1 MPLPLVLIS
10 TPIDLGKIK
19 LGNLVPNISQPHIDA
34 FEPYT
39 LPDDAIHVSEQVD
52 FKTRIEQSKGSALEA
67 TLTRLLSGSWNN
79 SRTHVLNLSA
89 CKAMCYEVKGP
100 LSFFKEI
107 LSQERTRMR
116 LQDAIASGHK
126 MYVITALRTVIDPK
140 VAQSISTSKNLSAGA
155 GVPLGAIL
163 AGGIDPTGGLAD
175 IQGNL
180 RRGNSAQQTQM
191 YLSPTEQVYA
201 VGYRR
206 IGFKWFASK
215 NVDSAFLH
223 VKNRWKVMGEEM
235 MGDEDEDEEDIIE
248 ADLDETLDD
257 DDIGEV
263 EIIPY

>member
-67 TLTRLLSGSWNN
+67 TLTRLLSGSRNS

-107 LSQERTRMR
+107 ISQERTRMR

-126 MYVITALRTVIDPK
+126 I
-140 VAQSISTSKNLSAGA
+140 
-155 GVPLGAIL
+155 
-163 AGGIDPTGGLAD
+163 
-175 IQGNL
+175 
-180 RRGNSAQQTQM
+180 
-191 YLSPTEQVYA
+191 
-201 VGYRR
+201 R

-215 NVDSAFLH
+215 NVDSAFLD

-248 ADLDETLDD
+248 ADLEETLDD

-263 EIIPY
+263 EIISY

>member
-19 LGNLVPNISQPHIDA
+19 LGNLVPSISQPHIDA
-34 FEPYT
+34 FEPYA
-39 LPDDAIHVSEQVD
+39 LPEDAIHVSEQLD
-52 FKTRIEQSKGSALEA
+52 FQTRIEQSKGSALEA
-67 TLTRLLSGSWNN
+67 TLTKLLSGSWTK
-79 SRTHVLNLSA
+79 SQTHVLNLSA
-89 CKAMCYEVKGP
+89 CKAMCYEVKSP
-100 LSFFKEI
+100 LAFFKEI
-107 LSQERTRMR
+107 ISQERTRMR

-126 MYVITALRTVIDPK
+126 MYVITALRTVINAE
-140 VAQSISTSKNLSAGA
+140 VSQSISTSKDISTGA

-163 AGGIDPTGGLAD
+163 AGGFDPTGGMAD

-180 RRGNSAQQTQM
+180 SRGNSAQQTQV

-215 NVDSAFLH
+215 NIDSAFLE
-223 VKNRWKVMGEEM
+223 VKNRWKVMGEGM

-248 ADLDETLDD
+248 ADLEATLDD
-257 DDIGEV
+257 DDIGGIET
-263 EIIPY
+263 ISH

>member
-67 TLTRLLSGSWNN
+67 TLTRLLSGSRNS

-107 LSQERTRMR
+107 ISQERTRMR

-140 VAQSISTSKNLSAGA
+140 VAQSISTSKDLSAGA
-155 GVPLGAIL
+155 G
-163 AGGIDPTGGLAD
+163 
-175 IQGNL
+175 
-180 RRGNSAQQTQM
+180 
-191 YLSPTEQVYA
+191 VYA

-215 NVDSAFLH
+215 NVDSAFLD

-248 ADLDETLDD
+248 ADLEETLDD

-263 EIIPY
+263 EIISY

>member
-1 MPLPLVLIS
+1 
-10 TPIDLGKIK
+10 
-19 LGNLVPNISQPHIDA
+19 
-34 FEPYT
+34 
-39 LPDDAIHVSEQVD
+39 
-52 FKTRIEQSKGSALEA
+52 
-67 TLTRLLSGSWNN
+67 
-79 SRTHVLNLSA
+79 
-89 CKAMCYEVKGP
+89 
-100 LSFFKEI
+100 
-107 LSQERTRMR
+107 MR

-215 NVDSAFLH
+215 KVDSAFLD

>member
-19 LGNLVPNISQPHIDA
+19 LGNLVPNVSQPHIDA
-34 FEPYT
+34 FEPIT
-39 LPDDAIHVSEQVD
+39 LPEDEIHVSEQLD
-52 FKTRIEQSKGSALEA
+52 FRTRIEQNKGSTLEA
-67 TLTRLLSGSWNN
+67 TLTQLLSGSWNN
-79 SRTHVLNLSA
+79 SRAHVLNLSA
-89 CKAMCYEVKGP
+89 CKAMCYEVKSP
-100 LSFFKEI
+100 LAFFKEI
-107 LSQERTRMR
+107 ISQDRTRLR
-116 LQDAIASGHK
+116 LQDAIGNGHK
-126 MYVITALRTVIDPK
+126 MYVITALRTVINAE
-140 VAQSISTSKNLSAGA
+140 VSQSISTSKDISTGV

-175 IQGNL
+175 IQGNIG
-180 RRGNSAQQTQM
+180 RGNSAQQTQV

-215 NVDSAFLH
+215 RIDSAFLD

-248 ADLDETLDD
+248 ADLEETLDD
-257 DDIGEV
+257 DDIGGV
-263 EIIPY
+263 ETISY

>member
-1 MPLPLVLIS
+1 
-10 TPIDLGKIK
+10 
-19 LGNLVPNISQPHIDA
+19 
-34 FEPYT
+34 
-39 LPDDAIHVSEQVD
+39 
-52 FKTRIEQSKGSALEA
+52 
-67 TLTRLLSGSWNN
+67 
-79 SRTHVLNLSA
+79 
-89 CKAMCYEVKGP
+89 MCYEVKGP

-107 LSQERTRMR
+107 ISQERTRMR
-116 LQDAIASGHK
+116 LQDAIASGHE

-163 AGGIDPTGGLAD
+163 TGGIDPTGGLAD
-175 IQGNL
+175 I
-180 RRGNSAQQTQM
+180 
-191 YLSPTEQVYA
+191 QVYA

-215 NVDSAFLH
+215 NVDSAFLD

-248 ADLDETLDD
+248 ADLEETLDD
-257 DDIGEV
+257 DDMGEV

>member
-126 MYVITALRTVIDPK
+126 MWTGRYSG
-140 VAQSISTSKNLSAGA
+140 QS
-155 GVPLGAIL
+155 
-163 AGGIDPTGGLAD
+163 
-175 IQGNL
+175 